1 MMNATTIQQQQGEK
15 LVWIT
20 VRDLIRSDLLTID
33 AIMPNL
39 PLHSMIE
46 SSWVVPRDENL
57 ESSLFI
63 LEEQEKEY
71 NARLDSIA
79 KVEAPEPIGKASS
92 AGILNGGRIMPSP
105 PNTRPR
111 SVRSRHR
118 QSNSGRSSY
127 GYTPTSAGDSSRR
140 SYYRREMANS
150 QMSTP
155 GGVMPSPIN
164 SSRAERQAV
173 YSASFD
179 DDTDIGMDQSTTI
192 GGNSSH

>member
-1 MMNATTIQQQQGEK
+1 M
-15 LVWIT
+15 L
-20 VRDLIRSDLLTID
+20 
-33 AIMPNL
+33 NL

-79 KVEAPEPIGKASS
+79 KIEAPEPIGKASS

-118 QSNSGRSSY
+118 HSNSGRSSY

-150 QMSTP
+150 HMSSP
-155 GGVMPSPIN
+155 SGVMPSPIN
-164 SSRAERQAV
+164 SSRVGAGTPPSPSVERQAV
-173 YSASFD
+173 YRSFD
-179 DDTDIGMDQSTTI
+179 DDADTGMDQSTTN
-192 GGNSSH
+192 GGDDTIHLA

>member
-1 MMNATTIQQQQGEK
+1 M
-15 LVWIT
+15 
-20 VRDLIRSDLLTID
+20 RDLSRSDLLTID
-33 AIMPNL
+33 AMMPNL

-79 KVEAPEPIGKASS
+79 KIEAPEPIGKASS
-92 AGILNGGRIMPSP
+92 AGILSGGRILPSP

-164 SSRAERQAV
+164 SSTPSPSVERQAV

-179 DDTDIGMDQSTTI
+179 DDTDTGMDQSTTI
-192 GGNSSH
+192 GGNDSH